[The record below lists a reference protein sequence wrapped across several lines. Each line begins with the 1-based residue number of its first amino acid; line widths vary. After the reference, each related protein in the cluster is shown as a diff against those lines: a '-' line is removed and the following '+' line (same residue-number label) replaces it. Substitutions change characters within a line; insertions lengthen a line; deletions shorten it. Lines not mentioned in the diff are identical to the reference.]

1 MAEDTL
7 IVEAVPTW
15 PTTYN
20 YSIITNPDT
29 GMPSLQER
37 VRRAD
42 AYQNG
47 TMTALKLE
55 QCLKDPAKVKDLLCA
70 AAYAEELRATLNH
83 ALYQADYLNALN
95 SLIQR
100 IKPNIQM
107 VHLHSWQ
114 LFTITHLVTALP

>member
-1 MAEDTL
+1 MAENTL
-7 IVEAVPTW
+7 IVEAVSTW
-15 PTTYN
+15 SATYN

-29 GMPSLQER
+29 GMSSLQER

-47 TMTALKLE
+47 TMTALKFE
-55 QCLKDPAKVKDLLCA
+55 QCLKDPAKFRDLLC
-70 AAYAEELRATLNH
+70 AEELRASLNH
-83 ALYQADYLNALN
+83 ALYKADYLNTQN

-107 VHLHSWQ
+107 IHLHSWQ

>member
-1 MAEDTL
+1 MTEDTL

-15 PTTYN
+15 PATYN
-20 YSIITNPDT
+20 YSIITNPGQ
-29 GMPSLQER
+29 GMPSPQER
-37 VRRAD
+37 VRRAQ

-83 ALYQADYLNALN
+83 ALYQADYLNAPKFFDPKNQTELTN
-95 SLIQR
+95 GAFAPLAA
-100 IKPNIQM
+100 P
-107 VHLHSWQ
+107 
-114 LFTITHLVTALP
+114 LVTALP

>member
-7 IVEAVPTW
+7 IVETVPTW
-15 PTTYN
+15 PATYN

-29 GMPSLQER
+29 GKPSIQER
-37 VRRAD
+37 VRCAD

-70 AAYAEELRATLNH
+70 EAYAEELRATLNH

-95 SLIQR
+95 SLLHR

-107 VHLHSWQ
+107 VHLHS
-114 LFTITHLVTALP
+114 

>member
-15 PTTYN
+15 PATYN
-20 YSIITNPDT
+20 YLIITNPDT

-47 TMTALKLE
+47 TM
-55 QCLKDPAKVKDLLCA
+55 P
-70 AAYAEELRATLNH
+70 
-83 ALYQADYLNALN
+83 
-95 SLIQR
+95 
-100 IKPNIQM
+100 P
-107 VHLHSWQ
+107 
-114 LFTITHLVTALP
+114 